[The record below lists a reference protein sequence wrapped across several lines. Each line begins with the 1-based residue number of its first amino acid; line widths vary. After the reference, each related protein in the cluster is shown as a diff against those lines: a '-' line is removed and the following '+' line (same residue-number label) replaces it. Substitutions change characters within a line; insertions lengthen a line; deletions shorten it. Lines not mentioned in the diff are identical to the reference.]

1 MENFNFEFWIPCI
14 ISAIPILCGVVT
26 WGYKKLKKIR
36 KKALLLENFES
47 KQYIHKEHDRVELRV
62 LYEKKIQYNAL
73 VISKV
78 KLRNI
83 GKEDIGKTT
92 LVDPL
97 KISCT
102 DDYTII
108 NATIINPS
116 ERIRP
121 NIKFTQQSIELSW
134 DLLKHGKEIELE
146 IIACINNP
154 SEKTE
159 LAIDFYN
166 SLLVDVNAEGI
177 DSVDK
182 NIELSRKEQSVQF
195 RKRFIWVYFI
205 IMLICS
211 IYLVFIQPRN
221 FIQYNVEYLIGADS
235 TQFVST
241 LGFSSYREK
250 LCINNEKGQEIYSS
264 VEDFNSSNKII
275 KIESVKEAANSVK
288 KNNRLSLWMSLIMTV
303 MILFVGVLTYLEGYK
318 LKKKRR
324 MLQHK

>member
-36 KKALLLENFES
+36 KKALLLENLES

-62 LYEKKIQYNAL
+62 LYDKKIQYNAL

-121 NIKFTQQSIELSW
+121 NITFSQQSIELSW

-195 RKRFIWVYFI
+195 RKKFLWVYFVM
-205 IMLICS
+205 MLILS
-211 IYLVFIQPRN
+211 GYLIFIQPRN
-221 FIQYNVEYLIGADS
+221 IVQYNVEYLISTDS

-241 LGFSSYREK
+241 IGFSSHKEK
-250 LCINNEKGQEIYSS
+250 LCVNDEREQKVYSS
-264 VEDFNSSNKII
+264 IADFNSSNRVI
-275 KIESVKEAANSVK
+275 KIESIKEAANSAK
-288 KNNRLSLWMSLIMTV
+288 KNSDVSLWMCVVMTA
-303 MILFVGVLTYLEGYK
+303 MILIIGILTYVEGYM
-318 LKKKRR
+318 LKKRR
-324 MLQHK
+324 GQFNK

>member
-62 LYEKKIQYNAL
+62 LYDKKIQYNAL

-154 SEKTE
+154 SEKQ
-159 LAIDFYN
+159 N
-166 SLLVDVNAEGI
+166 SLLI
-177 DSVDK
+177 FTT
-182 NIELSRKEQSVQF
+182 R
-195 RKRFIWVYFI
+195 
-205 IMLICS
+205 C
-211 IYLVFIQPRN
+211 
-221 FIQYNVEYLIGADS
+221 
-235 TQFVST
+235 
-241 LGFSSYREK
+241 
-250 LCINNEKGQEIYSS
+250 
-264 VEDFNSSNKII
+264 
-275 KIESVKEAANSVK
+275 
-288 KNNRLSLWMSLIMTV
+288 
-303 MILFVGVLTYLEGYK
+303 
-318 LKKKRR
+318 
-324 MLQHK
+324 